1 MYIEANNVINQE
13 QYNTIK
19 QFSICGIC
27 KGILYEPY
35 QCQKCENGFC
45 KKCLETWE
53 KQSKTCPYK
62 CENTSFKESRLLR
75 NMLSVLKF
83 KCDNGCDVA
92 IPYEDLFHHYDFSC
106 SKIRYEEKVQPLMK
120 KLHELELIEKDALL
134 VNEKLEEAIEKKGNT
149 TMNYKEMMTKHP
161 RFKQGIQPTYN
172 NYNDSYSY
180 EEEGY

>member
-1 MYIEANNVINQE
+1 MYIEANNIINQE

-53 KQSKTCPYK
+53 KESKTCPYK
-62 CENTSFKESRLLR
+62 CQNPSFKESRLLR

-92 IPYEDLFHHYDFSC
+92 IPYEELFHHYDYSC
-106 SKIRYEEKVQPLMK
+106 TKIKYEQKVPPLIK
-120 KLHELELIEKDALL
+120 KLNDLEIVERDALL
-134 VNEKLEEAIEKKGNT
+134 VNEKLEEKIDSKGNQGIS
-149 TMNYKEMMTKHP
+149 YSEIVAKHP
-161 RFKQGIQPTYN
+161 RYKQRVEP

>member
-1 MYIEANNVINQE
+1 MYIEANNVINQD

-62 CENTSFKESRLLR
+62 C
-75 NMLSVLKF
+75 
-83 KCDNGCDVA
+83 A
-92 IPYEDLFHHYDFSC
+92 IPYEDLFHHYDYSC
-106 SKIRYEEKVQPLMK
+106 SKIKYEEKVKPLMK
-120 KLHELELIEKDALL
+120 KLNELELVEKDALL
-134 VNEKLEEAIEKKGNT
+134 VNEKLEEAIEKKDNLSI
-149 TMNYKEMMTKHP
+149 NYKEMMTKHP
-161 RFKQGIQPTYN
+161 RYKQGPQSIYN

-180 EEEGY
+180 EEENY